1 MSGAQS
7 DQELASAAQ
16 AGDTASL
23 GLLLERHRA
32 AMQAVALSLLGY
44 RPETQDAVQDAM
56 LVALRRIGELRDPTA
71 VGSWLRTLT
80 RNACLMRLR
89 TSQREIADEESL
101 LALPAGTLSPEQA
114 LDRHAL
120 RNWIWRALE
129 ELSEPLQVVVLLRYF
144 SDVSTY
150 SQIAALLGVPV
161 GTVRSRLNEAKR
173 RLGAALL
180 ATARASHDDVALL
193 TSHRRREI
201 ADLFAAAEQGQ
212 VSRALADSWA
222 SDLELIGP
230 QGQTSRSRETLMRIM
245 ESDLEAGVHQRVVE
259 VTASQRFTIIE
270 SDLLKPS
277 LGSRP
282 LPYWR
287 GLAADAP
294 RSSRRARA
302 PLSSTASACSSLA
315 RRSRIELFL
324 LARASC
330 SRNRPA
336 ETGGEDGHGHRS
348 AYIRRTQR
356 HH

>member
-7 DQELASAAQ
+7 DQELARAAQ

-89 TSQREIADEESL
+89 TSQREIVDEESL
-101 LALPAGTLSPEQA
+101 LALPADTLSPEQA

-144 SDVSTY
+144 SDISTY

-270 SDLLKPS
+270 SDLLSPPWD
-277 LGSRP
+277 LHHCPTGVLWLLTLHDHRVERVRLFHP
-282 LPYWR
+282 QP
-287 GLAADAP
+287 AP
-294 RSSRRARA
+294 VA
-302 PLSSTASACSSLA
+302 P
-315 RRSRIELFL
+315 
-324 LARASC
+324 
-330 SRNRPA
+330 
-336 ETGGEDGHGHRS
+336 
-348 AYIRRTQR
+348 
-356 HH
+356 